1 MEEMAAHLHEL
12 DPNHIV
18 AMGTEGMELLS
29 LGFESPCLILG
40 FREGGS

>member
-18 AMGTEGMELLS
+18 AMGTEGMEQVWSSCHWGL
-29 LGFESPCLILG
+29 
-40 FREGGS
+40 